1 MGNSSSTP
9 YIASGCSRISEIEKR
24 GDWASQLIKR
34 YEPRA
39 RKKDYAQALSFEAH
53 DPMWMLTRQWQFGRF
68 KGEDCGSA
76 ISTQVVVTSRT
87 NNIVYYGQDT
97 TSRYH
102 VLQDPDLVEPLVE
115 SFRFK
120 MTLYDKVEA
129 ATHLTKMLRS
139 QKKFP
144 QILEALREKFPLELN
159 SSEEDDP
166 IHEIADS
173 VNDKKK
179 RFLAVYADRSF
190 DGEKA
195 YFGSIAAILDKYI
208 AGPESSRIWKEYNS
222 WFANKYHVHDSDVS
236 FWDSEKL
243 AYDFSL
249 GVGTDMYS
257 AENYSTGHV
266 GWYTFDKAPV
276 KGHAIYEKKYTE
288 FFGYLPAKATF
299 PAAPARRLWEYE
311 NYRVQFGNLSN
322 DDVSQ
327 LASAVMMEYV
337 AMYSNDWMMIPV
349 HTKAGRLINVEHIVV
364 NDTFGDVQMIG
375 RTPEKHDNQAP
386 EVPFTDRW
394 ALFSNTRSDAY
405 AANDKKGDFRTV
417 SGLFLPASLLRVSES
432 EPIEEVQ
439 FLRDEMA
446 NMVWGVEKRIDDE
459 CGGSLDGKT
468 MSDKVLTAVD
478 SHNGPEVRGEEK
490 AEFKYLIQ
498 NRVPVNWIPFVPLP
512 ESGAM
517 GREIR
522 FRRGRMPIYINDG
535 SKDKF
540 KWVRPSTSVLAV
552 KRDQEGKIIP
562 FYLNEEEILGYGTKV
577 TLTNQQTR
585 WLNGVTYTWRGF
597 AKKISGYQAN
607 SGLMFDELRQI
618 HKQNAREDKEQ
629 RAEEL
634 KKEEAPAKA

>member
-1 MGNSSSTP
+1 MGSSSTP
-9 YIASGCSRISEIEKR
+9 YIPSGASSISSIKER
-24 GDWASQLIKR
+24 GEWPAQLIKR

-68 KGEDCGSA
+68 KGDDCGSA
-76 ISTQVVVTSRT
+76 ISVQAVVTSRT
-87 NNIVYYGQDT
+87 NDILYRGQDPKEGFL
-97 TSRYH
+97 
-102 VLQDPDLVEPLVE
+102 VLENPELVEPLVE
-115 SFRFK
+115 GFKYK

-129 ATHLTKMLRS
+129 ATHLIKMLRS
-139 QKKFP
+139 ENKFP
-144 QILEALREKFPLELN
+144 QIFEALKKKYPLESD
-159 SSEEDDP
+159 SSAEDDP
-166 IHEIADS
+166 IREIADN
-173 VNDKKK
+173 VNDRKK
-179 RFLAVYADRSF
+179 RFLAVYANRSF

-195 YFGSIAAILDKYI
+195 YRSGLYDVLQKYNVPASRIVEEYRSWFEDKYHLRQS
-208 AGPESSRIWKEYNS
+208 EK
-222 WFANKYHVHDSDVS
+222 S
-236 FWDSEKL
+236 FWNPEKL
-243 AYDFSL
+243 AYVFSL
-249 GVGTDMYS
+249 GVGGDIYS
-257 AENYSTGHV
+257 AENYSTGHI

-276 KGHAIYEKKYTE
+276 RGHNIYSKQYTE

-311 NYRVQFGNLSN
+311 NHRVQFGNLSN

-349 HTKAGRLINVEHIVV
+349 HTKAGRQIIVDHIVV

-375 RTPEKHDNQAP
+375 RTPGRHDNKAP

-394 ALFSNTRSDAY
+394 ALFSNVRSDAY

-417 SGLFLPASLLRVSES
+417 DGLFLPASLLRVSES

-468 MSDKVLTAVD
+468 MSDKVLTVVD
-478 SHNGPEVRGEEK
+478 AQNGPEVKGEEN

-498 NRVPVNWIPFVPLP
+498 NRVPVNWIPFIPLP

-535 SKDKF
+535 SKKPF

-552 KRDQEGKIIP
+552 KRDNEGKVIP
-562 FYLNEEEILGYGTKV
+562 FYLNEEEIQEYGTKV

-585 WLNGVTYTWRGF
+585 WLNGATYTWRGF

-618 HKQNAREDKEQ
+618 QKQSAREDKEQ

-634 KKEEAPAKA
+634 KQAKE

>member
-1 MGNSSSTP
+1 M
-9 YIASGCSRISEIEKR
+9 
-24 GDWASQLIKR
+24 QLIKR

-68 KGEDCGSA
+68 KGDDCGSA
-76 ISTQVVVTSRT
+76 ISAQVVVTSRT
-87 NNIVYYGQDT
+87 NDIIYHGHDT
-97 TSRYH
+97 EGGFR
-102 VLQDPDLVEPLVE
+102 VLENPELVEPLVE
-115 SFRFK
+115 GTKYK

-139 QKKFP
+139 QKNFP
-144 QILEALREKFPLELN
+144 QILEALREKYPLEAD
-159 SSEEDDP
+159 SSKEDDP
-166 IHEIADS
+166 IHDIADS

-179 RFLAVYADRSF
+179 RFLAVYANRSF

-195 YFGSIAAILDKYI
+195 YRNWAGDILEKYMI
-208 AGPESSRIWKEYNS
+208 YAESNRIEKEYRS
-222 WFANKYHVHDSDVS
+222 WFQEKYRVYESEKS
-236 FWDSEKL
+236 FWNPEKL

-249 GVGTDMYS
+249 GVGGEIYT
-257 AENYSTGHV
+257 AENYSTGHI
-266 GWYTFDKAPV
+266 GWYTFDKSPL
-276 KGHAIYEKKYTE
+276 KGYDIYPKKYTE

-311 NYRVQFGNLSN
+311 NHRVQFGNLSN

-337 AMYSNDWMMIPV
+337 SMYSNDWMMIPV
-349 HTKAGRLINVEHIVV
+349 HTQAGRHIYVEHIVV

-375 RTPEKHDNQAP
+375 DTPERHDNKAP

-394 ALFSNTRSDAY
+394 ALFGNTRSDAY
-405 AANDKKGDFRTV
+405 AANDKKGDFRTLD
-417 SGLFLPASLLRVSES
+417 GIFLPASLLRVSES

-468 MSDKVLTAVD
+468 MSDKVLTVVD
-478 SHNGPEVRGEEK
+478 SQNGPEVKGEEK

-498 NRVPVNWIPFVPLP
+498 NRVPVNWIPFIPLP

-522 FRRGRMPIYINDG
+522 FRRGRMPIYINDK
-535 SKDKF
+535 SDKPF

-552 KRDQEGKIIP
+552 KRDKEGKVIP
-562 FYLNEEEILGYGTKV
+562 FYLNEEEIQGYGTKV
-577 TLTNQQTR
+577 IYTNQQTR

-597 AKKISGYQAN
+597 AKRISGYQAN

-618 HKQNAREDKEQ
+618 QKQSAREDKEK

-634 KKEEAPAKA
+634 KQAEE

>member
-1 MGNSSSTP
+1 MGSSSTP
-9 YIASGCSRISEIEKR
+9 YIPSGCSKISEIKSR
-24 GDWASQLIKR
+24 GEWPSQLIKR

-68 KGEDCGSA
+68 KGDDCGSA
-76 ISTQVVVTSRT
+76 ISAQVVVTSRT
-87 NNIVYYGQDT
+87 NDIIYYGHDT
-97 TSRYH
+97 EGGFR
-102 VLQDPDLVEPLVE
+102 VLENPELVEPLVE
-115 SFRFK
+115 ATKYK

-139 QKKFP
+139 QKNFP
-144 QILEALREKFPLELN
+144 QILEALREKYPLEAD
-159 SSEEDDP
+159 SSKEDDP
-166 IHEIADS
+166 IHDIADS

-179 RFLAVYADRSF
+179 RFLAVYANRSF

-195 YFGSIAAILDKYI
+195 YRGGLGAILDKFMLFSD
-208 AGPESSRIWKEYNS
+208 SSRISKEYHS
-222 WFANKYHVHDSDVS
+222 WFSDKYNTYGSDKS
-236 FWDSEKL
+236 FWNPEKL

-249 GVGTDMYS
+249 GVGGDVYS
-257 AENYSTGHV
+257 AENYSTGHI
-266 GWYTFDKAPV
+266 GWYTFDKTPF
-276 KGHAIYEKKYTE
+276 KGHNIYSKKYTE
-288 FFGYLPAKATF
+288 YFGYLPAKATF
-299 PAAPARRLWEYE
+299 PSAPARKLWEYE
-311 NYRVQFGNLSN
+311 NHRVEFGNLSN

-349 HTKAGRLINVEHIVV
+349 HTQAGRLINVDHIVV
-364 NDTFGDVQMIG
+364 NDTFGDVQVIG
-375 RTPEKHDNQAP
+375 NTPEKHDNKAP
-386 EVPFTDRW
+386 DIPFTDRW
-394 ALFSNTRSDAY
+394 ALYSNTRSDAY
-405 AANDKKGDFRTV
+405 AANDKKGDFRTED
-417 SGLFLPASLLRVSES
+417 GLFLPASLLRVSES

-446 NMVWGVEKRIDDE
+446 NMVWGVEKLIDDE

-468 MSDKVLTAVD
+468 MSDKVLTVVD
-478 SHNGPEVRGEEK
+478 SQNGPEVKGEEN

-535 SKDKF
+535 SDKPF
-540 KWVRPSTSVLAV
+540 KWVRPSTSVLTV
-552 KRDQEGKIIP
+552 KRDEEGKVIP
-562 FYLNEEEILGYGTKV
+562 FYLNEEEIQGYGTKV
-577 TLTNQQTR
+577 IYTNQQTR
-585 WLNGVTYTWRGF
+585 WLNGVTYTWRGY

-618 HKQNAREDKEQ
+618 QKQSVREDKEK

-634 KKEEAPAKA
+634 KQAEE

>member
-1 MGNSSSTP
+1 M
-9 YIASGCSRISEIEKR
+9 
-24 GDWASQLIKR
+24 IKR

-68 KGEDCGSA
+68 KGDDCGSA
-76 ISTQVVVTSRT
+76 ITAQVVVKSHDI
-87 NNIVYYGQDT
+87 NGVYRGKDAQPSNFFENT
-97 TSRYH
+97 
-102 VLQDPDLVEPLVE
+102 VPVEPYVE
-115 SFRFK
+115 SVPYK

-129 ATHLTKMLRS
+129 ATHLTRMLRS

-144 QILEALREKFPLELN
+144 QILQALKKKFPLDKDSDAEGN
-159 SSEEDDP
+159 VIRGIAEE
-166 IHEIADS
+166 
-173 VNDKKK
+173 VNDKRKL
-179 RFLAVYADRSF
+179 FLAVYADRSF

-195 YFGSIAAILDKYI
+195 FDKIRDTLSKFMLDSEASKI
-208 AGPESSRIWKEYNS
+208 NKEYKS
-222 WFANKYHVHDSDVS
+222 WFADKYHILETNTSC
-236 FWDSEKL
+236 WNPEEL
-243 AYDFSL
+243 GYDFAL
-249 GVGTDMYS
+249 GAGDYVYS

-266 GWYTFDKAPV
+266 GWYTFDKAYV
-276 KGHAIYEKKYTE
+276 RGLRVYDRDRLE
-288 FFGYLPAKATF
+288 FFGYIPAKATF
-299 PAAPARRLWEYE
+299 ASAPARKLWEYE
-311 NYRVQFGNLSN
+311 NHRVQFGNLKN

-337 AMYSNDWMMIPV
+337 SMYSNDWMMTPV
-349 HTKAGRLINVEHIVV
+349 HTKAGSLINVTDIVV
-364 NDTFGDVQMIG
+364 HDTFGEIQVIST
-375 RTPEKHDNQAP
+375 TPEEHDNKAP
-386 EVPFTDRW
+386 DIPFTDRW
-394 ALFSNTRSDAY
+394 ALYSNTRSDAY
-405 AANDKKGDFRTV
+405 AANDRKGDFRALD
-417 SGLFLPASLLRVSES
+417 GLFLPASLLRVSES

-468 MSDKVLTAVD
+468 MSDKVLTVVD
-478 SHNGPEVRGEEK
+478 SQNGPEVKGEEK

-552 KRDQEGKIIP
+552 KRDQEGKVIP

-577 TLTNQQTR
+577 TLTTQQTR
-585 WLNGVTYTWRGF
+585 WLNGTTYTWRGY

-634 KKEEAPAKA
+634 KKEEVPAKE